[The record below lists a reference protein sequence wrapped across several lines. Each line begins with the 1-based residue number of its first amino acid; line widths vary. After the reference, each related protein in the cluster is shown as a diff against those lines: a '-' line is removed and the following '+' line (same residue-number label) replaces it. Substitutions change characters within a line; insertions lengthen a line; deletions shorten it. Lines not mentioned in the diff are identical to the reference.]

1 MLAEYLVAKY
11 SQEVEQQEQQIAL
24 DKSVCQLQKITA
36 KKEFSQLI
44 ARPDTLALLVLGGL
58 VKGGLGNS
66 TDSKKVAVSS
76 FFSRFVRPSSFGL

>member
-1 MLAEYLVAKY
+1 MLAEYLVTKY

-44 ARPDTLALLVLGGL
+44 ARPDTLALLVVGGL

-66 TDSKKVAVSS
+66 QDSKKVAVLS
-76 FFSRFVRPSSFGL
+76 FFSRFVRPSSS